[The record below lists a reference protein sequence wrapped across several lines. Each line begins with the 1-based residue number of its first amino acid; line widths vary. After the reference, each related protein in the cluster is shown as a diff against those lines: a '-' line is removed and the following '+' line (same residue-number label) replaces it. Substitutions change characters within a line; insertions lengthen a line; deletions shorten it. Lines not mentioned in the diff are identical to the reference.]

1 MKHLI
6 SCEKDKYTIK
16 NQDLY
21 ILEYL
26 RNELNSTKS
35 KIDRYYSEWESVKK
49 IIHDYEYIYYSSYRK
64 KNISSVAP
72 VSRSYFKFREIFY
85 DFNMKIEN
93 INTVCNLAEAPGGF
107 IESLIHLLN
116 SKKITIYANSLLSS
130 DKSIPIWNNKIKR
143 YKINTLYGIKNNGDI
158 CDFTNIISMI
168 KKIGNNVCELVTGDG
183 GFDYSSDYS
192 NQEKNSLKLIRCEI
206 FLALNIQKIGGN
218 FICKIFDTFHIET
231 IKLLYIL
238 NLSYEKVYLYK
249 PRTSRNSNSEKY
261 IVCLNYRGYD
271 KYLVN
276 ELCHSLISDKLNIRI
291 NKSFYYNL
299 LRFICEYSIQ
309 QIKSI
314 NKGIHLIENN
324 KINNSPTREQILLA
338 NKWCEEYD
346 IRINDRCIYL

>member
-6 SCEKDKYTIK
+6 SGRKDNYTIK
-16 NQDLY
+16 NRDLY

-35 KIDRYYSEWESVKK
+35 KIDRYYTEWESVKK
-49 IIHDYEYIYYSSYRK
+49 IIHDYEYVYYSSYRK

-107 IESLIHLLN
+107 IESLIHL
-116 SKKITIYANSLLSS
+116 SRDKKITIYANSLISN

-143 YKINTLYGIKNNGDI
+143 YKINTLYGKKNNGDI
-158 CDFTNIISMI
+158 CDFHNIISMI
-168 KKIGNNVCELVTGDG
+168 YRIGRNTCELVTGDG

-192 NQEKNSLKLIRCEI
+192 NQEKNSLRLIRCEI
-206 FLALNIQKIGGN
+206 FLALNIQKTGGN

-231 IKLLYIL
+231 IKLLYLL
-238 NLSYEKVYLYK
+238 NLSYEKIYLYK

-261 IVCLNYRGYD
+261 IVCLNYKGYD
-271 KYLVN
+271 KDIVN
-276 ELCHSLISDKLNIRI
+276 KMCHSIINDNLDIKIDKIFY
-291 NKSFYYNL
+291 NKL

-314 NKGIHLIENN
+314 NKGIYLIENKMID
-324 KINNSPTREQILLA
+324 KIPDKKQILFA
-338 NKWCEEYD
+338 KRWCKDYD
-346 IRINDRCIYL
+346 IRINNRCIYL